1 MTFLRNISIRVRLM
15 MIISGIILGMAILLG
30 ANLYSQKSTLY
41 SQQQAK
47 VKALVENAYSIVDK
61 YHQQQLSGALSVEQ
75 AQKLAIESISLLRY
89 EDNNYFWIND
99 SYPNMIMHPF
109 KPQLNGTSIRDNKDP
124 DGVYLFREMAEVVKA
139 QGEGFVPYKWPK
151 PGADKPVDKIS
162 YVKGFETWGWIL
174 GSGIYIDNVDTIF
187 FAQVRRSLL
196 IAFLITGI
204 VGGLVYATG
213 RSILIPTHR
222 VSKLMENIAAG
233 EGDLTK
239 RLEEL
244 GNDEISGLSS
254 NFNIFSEKIRGSLSD
269 LSSSAGSVMGYADQL
284 SETSHAVTNATQ
296 LQNDASTLVAAA
308 MEQMSVNVKEVSN
321 NADSAEQAALSAQ
334 NNTKSGKE
342 TLSSA
347 IDQIHSLSG
356 SINKVSDVVTKLSQ
370 ESESIGTVLDVIR
383 SIAEQTNLLALNAA
397 IEAARAGEQGRGFA
411 VVADEV
417 RTLASRTGQSTEEIQ
432 QMISRLQ
439 SETQQAVAAVGE
451 SQKTS
456 QSTIEIASQADDALT
471 EIENLMTII
480 SQMNSEV
487 ARATNQQAQAVDEV
501 SERINELSVIADE
514 SSEVSQKLQ
523 TTGDHLRA
531 DSHKISEVIGRFK
544 LN

>member
-1 MTFLRNISIRVRLM
+1 MTFLRDISIRVRLL
-15 MIISGIILGMAILLG
+15 MIISGVVLGMAILLG

-47 VKALVENAYSIVDK
+47 VKALVENAYSIIDK
-61 YHQQQLSGALSVEQ
+61 YHQQQLSGQLSTEQ
-75 AQKLAIESISLLRY
+75 AQKLAIDAISQLRY

-99 SYPNMIMHPF
+99 SHPNMIMHPF
-109 KPQLNGTSIRDNKDP
+109 KPQLNGTSIRENKDP
-124 DGVYLFREMAEVVKA
+124 DGVYLFREMVAVVKA
-139 QGEGFVPYKWPK
+139 NGEGFVPYKWPK
-151 PGADKPVDKIS
+151 PGADRPVDKIS
-162 YVKGFETWGWIL
+162 YVKGFDSWGWIL
-174 GSGIYIDNVDTIF
+174 GSGIYIDNIDAIF
-187 FAQVRRSLL
+187 SAQVKTSLL
-196 IAFLITGI
+196 IALVITLV
-204 VGGLVYATG
+204 VGGFVYATG

-239 RLEEL
+239 RLEEQ

-254 NFNIFSEKIRGSLSD
+254 NFNIFSEKIRGSLSQ
-269 LSSSAGSVMGYADQL
+269 LSASANSVMGYADQL
-284 SETSHAVTNATQ
+284 SETSQIVTKATQ
-296 LQNDASTLVAAA
+296 LQNDASTQVAAA
-308 MEQMSVNVKEVSN
+308 MEQMSVNVKEVSG

-334 NNTKSGKE
+334 NNTREGKE

-347 IDQIHSLSG
+347 IDQIASLSG
-356 SINKVSDVVTKLSQ
+356 SINKVSDVIGKLSQ

-456 QSTIEIASQADDALT
+456 QSTIEIAGQAGDALT
-471 EIENLMTII
+471 EIENLMSTI
-480 SQMNSEV
+480 SQMNSHI
-487 ARATNQQAQAVDEV
+487 ARATDQQAEAVGEV

-514 SSEVSQKLQ
+514 SAEVSQKLEA
-523 TTGDHLRA
+523 TGNHLRA
-531 DSHKISEVIGRFK
+531 DSHKMSEVVDRFK